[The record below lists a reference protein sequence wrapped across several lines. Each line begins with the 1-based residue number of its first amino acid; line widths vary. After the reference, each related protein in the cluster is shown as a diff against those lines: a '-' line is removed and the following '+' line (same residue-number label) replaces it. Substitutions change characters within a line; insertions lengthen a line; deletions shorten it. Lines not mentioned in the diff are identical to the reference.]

1 MAGSEKRQ
9 RGELL
14 QIRLSDEE
22 LTEIYEAADR
32 AGLSAASHARNVL
45 LAAKTIRS
53 VRRPPIE
60 RTAVAQLLAMLGQT
74 ATELRMLARLSNA
87 NVNVDDREK
96 IADCLS
102 QISEMRDVLM
112 NALRR
117 QP

>member
-14 QIRLSDEE
+14 QIRLSNEE
-22 LTEIYEAADR
+22 WTKIWEDADR

-53 VRRPPIE
+53 VRRPPID
-60 RTAVAQLLAMLGQT
+60 RTAVAQLLATLGQA
-74 ATELRMLARLSNA
+74 ATELRTLARPSNA
-87 NVNVDDREK
+87 NEDDRKK

-102 QISEMRDVLM
+102 QISEMRNALM